1 MRVRVYAS
9 LRDLLG
15 TSSIDMPLETPQGGV
30 STVGQVLER
39 LTARYPALD
48 EKLWGADHN
57 LAGYITVLLNGRS
70 IAYLQGVDTSVA
82 DDDVIALFPPV
93 GGG

>member
-1 MRVRVYAS
+1 MRMRVYAS

-39 LTARYPALD
+39 LTARYPALA
-48 EKLWGADHN
+48 EKLWDADHD
-57 LAGYITVLLNGRS
+57 LAGYVMVLLNGRS
-70 IAYLQGVDTSVA
+70 VEFLQGVDTPIA